1 MNLPDKR
8 EECRYSY
15 RRHDA
20 SSPGMIISNSLQQI
34 LSSTRIRVFEQE
46 QKKNQQDKTP
56 LDNEKYN
63 HLS

>member
-8 EECRYSY
+8 EECRYCY

-46 QKKNQQDKTP
+46 QKNQQDKNP

>member
-15 RRHDA
+15 KRHDA

-34 LSSTRIRVFEQE
+34 LSSTQIRVFEQE
-46 QKKNQQDKTP
+46 QKKPTNKTP